1 MKKANL
7 IKMLKKD
14 LADEHA
20 AIIRYLVHGWLE
32 GEDTP
37 IGSNLISRSREEMWH
52 MHWLGMSICMLGGE
66 PDFTPA
72 EYPFD
77 PTNRSTIIKSYIEYE
92 ERLVPHYYSEA
103 EMVDDPHI
111 KRVLER
117 EAWESEIHAKKFQ
130 RLIEK
135 LTQEEA
141 NGSPGSEQKLPTDV
155 ATMIQEEVTK
165 KYHEMLQ
172 HIRYSWVFQDLGLTA
187 WQLMDQAMEKM
198 KHVAHFAEVLAE
210 NGNEPK
216 FIPGF
221 INMSKSINN
230 ALKRALRELKL
241 TNEQHAKF
249 KEHSEIKKHKGMLI
263 NIDLTIKQEKYQIEE
278 INDLLKQNKR

>member
-20 AIIRYLVHGWLE
+20 AIIRYLVHGWIE
-32 GEDTP
+32 GEDTS
-37 IGSNLISRSREEMWH
+37 IGANLISRSIEEMWH
-52 MHWLGMSICMLGGE
+52 MHWLGMTICMLGGE

-92 ERLVPHYYSEA
+92 EKLVPHYYNEA

-111 KRVLER
+111 KRILER

-130 RLIEK
+130 RLLEK
-135 LTQEEA
+135 LTPEQSNSLPED
-141 NGSPGSEQKLPTDV
+141 EQKLPSDI

-172 HIRYSWVFQDLGLTA
+172 HIRYAWIFQNTGLTA
-187 WQLMDQAMEKM
+187 WQIMDQAMEKM
-198 KHVAHFAEVLAE
+198 KHIAHFAELLAE
-210 NGNEPK
+210 NGTEPK

-221 INMSKSINN
+221 INMSKSVNN
-230 ALKRALRELKL
+230 AMKKALRDLKL
-241 TNEQHAKF
+241 TNEQHIKLR
-249 KEHSEIKKHKGMLI
+249 EHSEIKKHKGLLI
-263 NIDLTIKQEKYQIEE
+263 NIDLTIKQEKHQIDE
-278 INDLLKQNKR
+278 INDMLKKNKR

>member
-20 AIIRYLVHGWLE
+20 AIIRYLVHGWVE

-37 IGSNLISRSREEMWH
+37 IGANLISRSREEMWH
-52 MHWLGMSICMLGGE
+52 MHWLGMIICMLGGE

-77 PTNRSTIIKSYIEYE
+77 PTNRSTILKSYIDYE
-92 ERLVPHYYSEA
+92 EKLIPHYYGEA

-111 KRVLER
+111 KRILER

-130 RLIEK
+130 RLLEK
-135 LTQEEA
+135 LTPEQA
-141 NGSPGSEQKLPTDV
+141 NSLPEDEQKLPNDI
-155 ATMIQEEVTK
+155 ANMIQEEVTK

-172 HIRYSWVFQDLGLTA
+172 HIRYAWIFQNTGLTA
-187 WQLMDQAMEKM
+187 WQIMDQAMEKM
-198 KHVAHFAEVLAE
+198 KHISHFAELLAE
-210 NGNEPK
+210 NGTEPK

-221 INMSKSINN
+221 INMSKSVNN
-230 ALKRALRELKL
+230 AMKKALRDLKL
-241 TNEQHAKF
+241 TNEQHIKLR
-249 KEHSEIKKHKGMLI
+249 EHSEIKKHKGLLI
-263 NIDLTIKQEKYQIEE
+263 NIDLTIKQEKHQIDE
-278 INDLLKQNKR
+278 ISDMIKKNKK